1 MISIY
6 VDIGHNPMF
15 GGGHDILIANNA
27 GQNSRSYTRFN
38 ETFSAP
44 SPVKE
49 KGYNV
54 SWESQSPWSRG
65 VPFNLYL
72 K

>member
-6 VDIGHNPMF
+6 VDIGHVPMF
-15 GGGHDILIANNA
+15 GGGHDILIADNA
-27 GQNSRSYTRFN
+27 GQNSRSYTGFN

-49 KGYNV
+49 KGYSV
-54 SWESQSPWSRG
+54 QSIFKIAKRSEKFLS
-65 VPFNLYL
+65 VV
-72 K
+72 

>member
-6 VDIGHNPMF
+6 VDIGHVPMF
-15 GGGHDILIANNA
+15 GGGYDILIIDNA
-27 GQNSRSYTRFN
+27 GQNPRSYTRFN

-44 SPVKE
+44 SPVK
-49 KGYNV
+49 YSV
-54 SWESQSPWSRG
+54 SWESQAPWSRG